1 MSGYGNSSKS
11 FNVFLCHHSED
22 KPEIRQIAKDLEGL
36 GIRPWLDEREIR
48 PGTSWQQAVGE
59 QIENI
64 ESAAVFVGKSGIG
77 PWQNR
82 EILALLHQFVNRKC
96 PVIPVVLPSA
106 EVSLELP
113 WTLQNL
119 HFVDFRRNIPDP
131 LLQLVWGVTGQKP
144 QEVADMSLPG
154 TSAEERDLSLLPRK
168 EKQVIEIRLPGNLD
182 SFSAGEQAKVLHAL
196 SALLEISDVR
206 LTRAP
211 LAGSIRLYL
220 ELSPEDADKV
230 YAAAKLGQ
238 LSALGIV
245 EARLYPA
252 IAAPPGEEQRTQLT
266 ILRNRVYEQW
276 VGGVL
281 KNSLYHDLLL
291 SLGKRPVDEAV
302 EPPWKHTIELAG
314 QRRPLHP
321 QNSKISEVF
330 DATGL
335 LLILGEPGSGKTTTL
350 LELASNLI
358 ARVDVDRKER
368 VPVVLNLSGWKKRQP
383 LDEWV
388 VEELNE
394 KYHIPAEIAHSWL
407 VSDYLV
413 LLLDGLDEVQTTLQP
428 ECVSAINEFIE
439 EFKPSGLVVCCRLME
454 YQWLPHRLK
463 LNGAICLEPLS
474 LEEVDELLANG
485 GQQLALLRRAV
496 HRDPVLQELARTPLM
511 LSIMSLAYQD
521 LDADDSN
528 LAKSEPTS
536 PKSEGIIFWA
546 YMSSKFSSG
555 RRSLVAY
562 FPRIGLLIGSL
573 G

>member
-368 VPVVLNLSGWKKRQP
+368 VPVVLTLPGWKKRQP

-394 KYHIPAEIAHSWL
+394 KI
-407 VSDYLV
+407 
-413 LLLDGLDEVQTTLQP
+413 T
-428 ECVSAINEFIE
+428 F
-439 EFKPSGLVVCCRLME
+439 
-454 YQWLPHRLK
+454 
-463 LNGAICLEPLS
+463 PL
-474 LEEVDELLANG
+474 
-485 GQQLALLRRAV
+485 
-496 HRDPVLQELARTPLM
+496 
-511 LSIMSLAYQD
+511 
-521 LDADDSN
+521 
-528 LAKSEPTS
+528 
-536 PKSEGIIFWA
+536 
-546 YMSSKFSSG
+546 
-555 RRSLVAY
+555 RSLI
-562 FPRIGLLIGSL
+562 PGW
-573 G
+573 